1 MPPGSEAFA
10 LHETTITVEGDGE
23 MSVVSFTNLHINQQL
38 ADSNSFSFIWR
49 TESRDT
55 HFSTHVDFYRA
66 NLGKEVIISIGEEFT
81 FKGFIH
87 SISCINQGGDA
98 IANEYEVSGR
108 GMFAKLDEVEECN
121 SFYHKTL
128 TDIFNSLN
136 TTQNTRLSLSP
147 ANTSE
152 LFYHV
157 QYNATTFNFYRM
169 LAARYGEWF
178 YYDGEQMVLAA
189 PGSDAVELRNGIDVL
204 HLQINA
210 AIRKTTVPGV
220 GYDQYSGEILHNTPS
235 AESANGM
242 TGASTDAADAAFG
255 SDHTARRIATAPTG
269 ELLREMNTLM
279 QRAAAASTV
288 YLEGNSQNPLVN
300 LGKKIRIMDGEGNS
314 EGEYIITQ
322 VYHSASD
329 SSNYHNHFVAV
340 PADVQVPPYT
350 NPLVYPVCYA
360 QPAIVVDNVDADG
373 LDRIKVRFPWMQDT
387 ETSPWISVMVPYA
400 GNGRGMRFIPEIDEE
415 VMIDFVDNNAE
426 RPIMIGSFY
435 TTANS
440 SGIAHE
446 GNHIKAFGT
455 RSGRRLEIDDDQGLL
470 KIFDNVTGENP
481 MNGIM
486 LTRKDDATNMLI
498 ETKADDENYTVMRFN
513 KDESISLGV
522 VNGGELKAE
531 IRLLKD
537 GPEIKIHSKGT
548 ININAE
554 GDLNLSAGGSMKL
567 SASNK
572 LEMKGDGGV
581 EIKGM
586 EIKGEADTGLE
597 LKGLTAK
604 IEGSTTLDAK
614 GGAMTTIQ
622 GGIVKIN

>member
-1 MPPGSEAFA
+1 MPPGSGAFA
-10 LHETTITVEGDGE
+10 LQETSITVEGDGG
-23 MSVVSFTNLHINQQL
+23 MSAVSFTHLHIQQEL
-38 ADSNSFSFIWR
+38 ADTCSFSFIWR
-49 TESRDT
+49 TESTDT
-55 HFSTHVDFYRA
+55 SFSTHVDFYRA
-66 NLGKEVIISIGEEFT
+66 HLGKEVTISIGEDYT
-81 FKGFIH
+81 FKGFVQ
-87 SISCINQGGDA
+87 SISCINQGGSA
-98 IANEYEVSGR
+98 IANEYQVMGK
-108 GMFAKLDEVEECN
+108 GLFAKLDEVEECN

-136 TTQNTRLSLSP
+136 TAQNTRLNVSP

-157 QYNATTFNFYRM
+157 QYNATTFRFYKM
-169 LAARYGEWF
+169 LATRYGEWL
-178 YYDGEQMVLAA
+178 YYDGEQMNLGE
-189 PGSDAVELRNGIDVL
+189 PSGDAIELINGVDVQN
-204 HLQINA
+204 LQINA

-220 GYDQYSGEILHNTPS
+220 GYDQYSGEVLTNTPS
-235 AESANGM
+235 AESGSGM
-242 TGASTDAADAAFG
+242 TGASTEAADATFG
-255 SDHTARRIATAPTG
+255 SEHTARRIATAPTS
-269 ELLREMNTLM
+269 ELLREMNSLM
-279 QRAAAASTV
+279 QRAAAASSV
-288 YLEGNSQNPLVN
+288 YLEGKSHYPSVS
-300 LGKKIRIMDGEGNS
+300 LGKKIRITDSEGNS
-314 EGEYIITQ
+314 EGEYIVTQ
-322 VYHSASD
+322 VSHS
-329 SSNYHNHFVAV
+329 SSNPSSYHNHFVAI

-360 QPAIVVDNVDADG
+360 QPATVVENEDADG
-373 LDRIKVRFPWMQDT
+373 LDRIKVHFPWMQET

-446 GNHIKAFGT
+446 GNNIKAFGT
-455 RSGRRLEIDDDQGLL
+455 RSGRRLEIDDDRGLL

-486 LTRKDDATNMLI
+486 LTRKDDATNMLL
-498 ETKADDENYTVMRFN
+498 ETKADDQNYTVMRFN

-522 VNGGELKAE
+522 VNGGDLKAE

-537 GPEIKIHSKGT
+537 GPEILIHSKGA

-581 EIKGM
+581 KIKGM